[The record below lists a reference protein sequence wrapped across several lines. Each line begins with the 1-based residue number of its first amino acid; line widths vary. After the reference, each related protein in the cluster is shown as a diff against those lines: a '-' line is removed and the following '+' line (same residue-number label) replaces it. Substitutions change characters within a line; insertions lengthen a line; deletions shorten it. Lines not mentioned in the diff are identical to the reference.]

1 MDNENKS
8 FSSVVQIASLSSG
21 AALFTVSNYHVI
33 WDMKKH
39 KVHSFFFI
47 GFTVWLNSEWHT
59 EGCLHGQSM
68 PAQPAQT
75 NRNKLYAVTVLI
87 NSSYRAGEVNNP
99 TKMLSYILALIE
111 MPESTQIYKTQKIC
125 NI

>member
-1 MDNENKS
+1 
-8 FSSVVQIASLSSG
+8 
-21 AALFTVSNYHVI
+21 
-33 WDMKKH
+33 
-39 KVHSFFFI
+39 
-47 GFTVWLNSEWHT
+47 
-59 EGCLHGQSM
+59 M

-111 MPESTQIYKTQKIC
+111 MQESTQIYKTQKIL
-125 NI
+125 